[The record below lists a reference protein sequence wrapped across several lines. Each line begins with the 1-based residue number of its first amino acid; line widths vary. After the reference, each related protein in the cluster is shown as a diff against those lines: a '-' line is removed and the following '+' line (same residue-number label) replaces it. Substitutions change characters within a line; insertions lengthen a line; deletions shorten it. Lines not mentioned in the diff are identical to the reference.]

1 MSSRDTYIASVKSAV
16 ATKLANDLA
25 DEVSRQTTIDA
36 QLSGVGYTLQSGS
49 YSSLKSAVDS
59 AKKTALANGLLREQM
74 KQASLMVARDLL
86 RDSGDRA
93 PF

>member
-49 YSSLKSAVDS
+49 YSSLKALSIPRRRLPWP
-59 AKKTALANGLLREQM
+59 TAFSVSR
-74 KQASLMVARDLL
+74 
-86 RDSGDRA
+86 
-93 PF
+93 